1 MSRKIF
7 FVFVFLIIFFSV
19 TETTKNVFADHED
32 ENINFFL
39 DKTRYYPRD
48 TIYVEGWINNVN
60 STEIQIEI
68 LNPEKSIVFHQRVE
82 LQEIHEID
90 YSITTLGRE
99 WDKEGFYQIRVS
111 HSGES
116 ETRLFAFGDFNLN
129 EFKPEISLDKEVY
142 SWTDE
147 LKINIISPND
157 NKNSHQI
164 DKIKID
170 ISSRA
175 GTLQGYTLEE
185 NGNSHGVFSGIITLT
200 GHSDYDFNQDGRK
213 GDTRGYTGGAGPDE
227 GNLSV
232 YPKDMIKITYITPF
246 YEKKIEKSAL
256 IDFHVGTIQW
266 INLPVYSDQKA
277 TIRVTDPDMKL
288 RPEIEDELK
297 VLVKSYPQKY
307 SKEYVLHETEVNS
320 GIFEGK
326 IQIDSKYS
334 GEGIF
339 APEGS
344 VVYATYEDR
353 TLPSSLFVKKLD
365 IIANATIVGPIITE
379 EAEPLTIPPWV
390 KKTAKWWAE
399 GSIEKEG
406 FLQGIQ
412 YLVKKKIINLDENWK
427 PDSNESSFVPDWLK
441 KNARWWSQGLISD
454 EDFVKGIQFLIERK
468 IVLV

>member
-19 TETTKNVFADHED
+19 TEIMKNVSAETED
-32 ENINFFL
+32 DNINFFL

-48 TIYVEGWINNVN
+48 TIYIEGWINNVN
-60 STEIQIEI
+60 STEIQIDI
-68 LNPEKSIVFHQRVE
+68 LNPEKQIIVHQRVK

-90 YSITTLGRE
+90 HSITTLGRE
-99 WDKEGFYQIRVS
+99 WNKEGFYQIRVS

-116 ETRLFAFGDFNLN
+116 EKRLFAFGDFNLN
-129 EFKPEISLDKEVY
+129 EFKPEINLDKEVY
-142 SWTDE
+142 SWTDD

-157 NKNSHQI
+157 NKNNHQI

-175 GTLQGYTLEE
+175 GTLQGYVLEE
-185 NGNSHGVFSGIITLT
+185 NGNSHGVFSGVIKLT

-232 YPKDMIKITYITPF
+232 HPKDIIKIAYSTPF
-246 YEKKIEKSAL
+246 YEKKIEKSVL
-256 IDFHVGTIQW
+256 IEFQVGTIQW
-266 INLPVYSDQKA
+266 VNSTIYSDQET

-288 RPEIEDELK
+288 RPEIEDEIK
-297 VLVKSYPQKY
+297 ILVNSDPQKY

-326 IQIDSKYS
+326 IQFDSKLS
-334 GEGIF
+334 KGGVF

-344 VVYATYEDR
+344 MIHAKYEDR
-353 TLPSSLFVKKLD
+353 TLPSSFLVKKLD
-365 IIANATIVGPIITE
+365 IIANATITGPTITE
-379 EAEPLTIPPWV
+379 ETELAIIPPWV
-390 KKTAKWWAE
+390 KNTAKWWAE
-399 GSIEKEG
+399 GSIEKDG

-412 YLVKKKIINLDENWK
+412 HLVKKKIIDLEDWK
-427 PDSNESSFVPDWLK
+427 PGLNQSSFAPEWLK

-454 EDFVKGIQFLIERK
+454 EDFVKGIRFLIEKK
-468 IVLV
+468 IVLI